1 MEPPETVLPLDRMP
15 MTRAP
20 ELDSTLFEDAVD
32 VPLWLEDDRAT
43 PYATRVQ
50 RDRAIALEL
59 TDADPVAS
67 VRAWWRRA
75 DIDARPDAGRRLGRA
90 RTLATLVMLMLG
102 VLTGA
107 GLALAAFQYDG
118 SYPVNVV
125 RLLALL
131 VAPQLVLI
139 ALTLLMLPPRVPGLR
154 LLQDALAALNPGALA
169 ESLYRRVAPDS
180 LAALRILGTGV
191 GRSASGRFAKWQ
203 MLTWSQVAAVAFN
216 VAALITAVLLISFT
230 DLAFGWSTTL
240 AVSPETAARIVDTL
254 AWPWHELVP
263 AAVPGRELIERS
275 QFFRLETATAVAADS
290 RDLAGWWS
298 FTVLA
303 LACYGLAP
311 RVALLAF
318 CAWRLRAATRALL
331 IEDPRVTALLDRM
344 ATPAIETAAEEREAG
359 GGFDDQ
365 AAGPA
370 PAALGGTARGVIWSH
385 GIAADAVQEY
395 ARRHLG
401 FELNAIVAAGGSPE
415 LEVDRRA
422 ADEIAAGRGPLVV
435 FTPAWEPPLLE
446 FLDFISALRERVG
459 PDTSIVVTPVAEAA
473 EPAGEVELD
482 TWSRAVGRLADPRVY
497 VEAGAA

>member
-1 MEPPETVLPLDRMP
+1 
-15 MTRAP
+15 MTSAS
-20 ELDSTLFEDAVD
+20 ELESTLFEDAVD
-32 VPLWLEDDRAT
+32 VPLWLEEDRAT
-43 PYATRVQ
+43 PYASRVQ
-50 RDRAIALEL
+50 RDRAIALGL
-59 TDADPVAS
+59 NGDDAVAS
-67 VRAWWRRA
+67 VRAWWRHA
-75 DIDARPDAGRRLGRA
+75 EVDSRPDAGRRLGRA
-90 RTLATLVMLMLG
+90 RTLATLAMLVLG
-102 VLTGA
+102 VLTGI
-107 GLALAAFQYDG
+107 GVALAAFQYDG

-169 ESLYRRVAPDS
+169 ESLFRRVAPDS
-180 LAALRILGTGV
+180 LAALRLLGTGV
-191 GRSASGRFAKWQ
+191 GRSASGRFTKWQ
-203 MLTWSQVAAVAFN
+203 MLAWSQVAAVAFN

-240 AVSPETAARIVDTL
+240 AITADAAVRIVDAL
-254 AWPWHELVP
+254 AWPWRELVP

-275 QFFRLETATAVAADS
+275 QFFRLETANGAIAGDS

-311 RVALLAF
+311 RLVLLAF

-344 ATPAIETAAEEREAG
+344 ATPAIETAADDRETAG
-359 GGFDDQ
+359 GSDTQ
-365 AAGPA
+365 VAGPA
-370 PAALGGTARGVIWSH
+370 PAALGGSARGVIWSH
-385 GIAADAVQEY
+385 GISPEAVHDY

-401 FELNAIVAAGGSPE
+401 FELSAIVAAGGSPE
-415 LEVDRRA
+415 LEVDRQA
-422 ADEIAAGRGPLVV
+422 ADEITAGHGPLIV

-446 FLDFISALRERVG
+446 FLDFVTALRERAG
-459 PDTSIVVTPVAEAA
+459 PTTSIVVTPVAESA
-473 EPAGEVELD
+473 EPADEVELD
-482 TWSRAVGRLADPRVY
+482 TWSRAVGRLADPHVY
-497 VEAGAA
+497 VETGAA